1 MEMDRRKKRLLIL
14 AVAGVAVFWLL
25 FWLYRQPTGAPK
37 GGRETRPIPV
47 EVVAITRGPMEM
59 RRIFSG
65 ALQAR
70 AEFLVA
76 PKVGGRVERLT
87 VKISDPVRRGQVVGE
102 LDNDEYVQA
111 VAQAQAELAVAKA
124 NLAQARSALEV
135 ANRDFERIKTLRK
148 RGVASE
154 AQLDTARANQLAKQ
168 VELEVSQAQVLRA
181 DSALESARI
190 RLGYTKISAGWSG
203 GSEERVVAERYVDE
217 GETVSANTP
226 LLRIVELDPITG
238 VVFVTERDYAR
249 MRPGQEV
256 TLATDAFPDME
267 FPGRIERIAPVF
279 KEATRQARVELAID
293 NSRLRLRPGMFIR
306 ATVILAHIPEAVIV
320 PEQALTKR
328 GDRTGVFVVS
338 PDGRSVQWR
347 EVVVGIRDGGR
358 VQVDGEGLSGR
369 VVTLGQQMLKE
380 GAAIVIPADQT
391 REAEGKK
398 KTGNP

>member
-14 AVAGVAVFWLL
+14 ALAGLAIVWLL
-25 FWLYRQPTGAPK
+25 FWFYRQPTGTAK
-37 GGRETRPIPV
+37 GGREARPIPV

-59 RRIFSG
+59 RRTFSG

-238 VVFVTERDYAR
+238 VIFVTERDYAR

-256 TLATDAFPDME
+256 TLATDAFSDME

-306 ATVILAHIPEAVIV
+306 ATVILAQIPEAVIV

-328 GDRTGVFVVS
+328 DDRTGV
-338 PDGRSVQWR
+338 
-347 EVVVGIRDGGR
+347 
-358 VQVDGEGLSGR
+358 
-369 VVTLGQQMLKE
+369 
-380 GAAIVIPADQT
+380 
-391 REAEGKK
+391 
-398 KTGNP
+398 